1 MLQSLTLVL
10 KAGWHLN
17 LQGANGF
24 VLDKIG
30 SDILNVKIQLKWCS

>member
-1 MLQSLTLVL
+1 MLQSLTLAL
-10 KAGWHLN
+10 KVGRHLG

-30 SDILNVKIQLKWCS
+30 SDILNVKI